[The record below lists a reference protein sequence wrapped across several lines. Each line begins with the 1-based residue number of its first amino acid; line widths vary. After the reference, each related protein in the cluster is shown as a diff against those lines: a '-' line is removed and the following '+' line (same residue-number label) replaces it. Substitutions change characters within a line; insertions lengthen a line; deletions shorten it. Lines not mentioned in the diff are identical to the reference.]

1 MFFDEGVFLGFN
13 RYCYRLEFKV
23 EIFNFKEEI
32 VSVVS
37 SKDLRVDVIE
47 RRKRISIDFFGSGN
61 FDICDRRLVF
71 RFGGDSEF
79 VDEYNSDSNGSF
91 FILIRLI
98 SKGDFVLLVINVLVD
113 FFYRYDRGVRK

>member
-13 RYCYRLEFKV
+13 CYFYRLEFKV

-37 SKDLRVDVIE
+37 LKDLRVDVIE